1 MLGKANLDIYGMW
14 TKRNG
19 KNSTCVIGQNF
30 NTINNIPLKSLHQ
43 LSMNKILL
51 TLTFVL
57 FFFSTQA
64 QPQNQ
69 QIEIH
74 QLIHRVDSLQ
84 HELSYLQLNYEL
96 NQLRSDLSLF
106 ANDISTKS
114 IEVQLYIYNRN
125 FDARLADVYKNNY
138 ESYQLLQKSQAEKIE
153 SLKALFILKVIT
165 SDYSES
171 ELNVLRAAYDTIDK
185 AYNTVVASM
194 NTLKVAIDFY
204 SDCI

>member
-1 MLGKANLDIYGMW
+1 MLVKANLDIYGMW

-19 KNSTCVIGQNF
+19 KNSTCVIGQHF
-30 NTINNIPLKSLHQ
+30 NTINNIPLKSLNR
-43 LSMNKILL
+43 LSMNKILV
-51 TLTFVL
+51 TLTFVI
-57 FFFSTQA
+57 FFFSSQA

-96 NQLRSDLSLF
+96 NQFKSDLSLF

-125 FDARLADVYKNNY
+125 FDARLAYAYKSNY
-138 ESYQLLQKSQAEKIE
+138 ESYQLLQKSQAEK
-153 SLKALFILKVIT
+153 
-165 SDYSES
+165 
-171 ELNVLRAAYDTIDK
+171 N
-185 AYNTVVASM
+185 
-194 NTLKVAIDFY
+194 
-204 SDCI
+204 